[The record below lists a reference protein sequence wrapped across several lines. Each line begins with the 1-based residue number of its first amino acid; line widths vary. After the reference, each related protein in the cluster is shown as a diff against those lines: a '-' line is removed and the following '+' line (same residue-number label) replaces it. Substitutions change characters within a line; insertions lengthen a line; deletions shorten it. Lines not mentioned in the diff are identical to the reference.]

1 MGPSFSLHKSA
12 VSSDGSPHGGVE
24 LVLESEALEDNPDV
38 KEDLLSPP
46 LFK

>member
-1 MGPSFSLHKSA
+1 MDPSFLLHKSA